1 MATVKDLKTKLKT
14 YVFPEEKPL
23 TQEEYDAHIS
33 AAAHEKGGKTFEQ
46 FKKQFDLWYQ
56 EKIQLYHA
64 DK

>member
-23 TQEEYDAHIS
+23 TQEEYNAHIS
-33 AAAHEKGGKTFEQ
+33 AAAREK
-46 FKKQFDLWYQ
+46 FKKQFDSWYQ

>member
-33 AAAHEKGGKTFEQ
+33 AAAREKGGKSFEEEH
-46 FKKQFDLWYQ
+46 DVCSEILGV
-56 EKIQLYHA
+56 
-64 DK
+64 